1 MSWHRNPAL
10 LLFAVC
16 LSVAA
21 SAQKPSQSTATVD
34 QAFVQKQFG
43 PEFTPLPDFAALR
56 GDLDGDGVED
66 IVIPARG
73 KSALIGE
80 AEYHY
85 KTLDPYSSFFGLGD
99 PKITSGFGA
108 EDPKYRGYV
117 LLVIHGAGQEAW
129 RAPTPKAKFVL
140 INIPYKQIALK
151 PVQVRRKKVVTAI
164 YAEESGADEMNSAT
178 YFDGRKYKYQP
189 MGADLQ

>member
-1 MSWHRNPAL
+1 
-10 LLFAVC
+10 
-16 LSVAA
+16 
-21 SAQKPSQSTATVD
+21 
-34 QAFVQKQFG
+34 
-43 PEFTPLPDFAALR
+43 
-56 GDLDGDGVED
+56 
-66 IVIPARG
+66 
-73 KSALIGE
+73 
-80 AEYHY
+80 
-85 KTLDPYSSFFGLGD
+85 LGD

-129 RAPTPKAKFVL
+129 RASTPKAKFVL